1 MPPAVVPA
9 VELRLLAASS
19 PSVCGAG
26 TPMLWPFGASWGEAW
41 RRWPECLRGALATK
55 VGCQLAVSTCK
66 LIPLLPRFCFSFS
79 KRCQSRFARYR
90 PSSCSAQPLL
100 TLITSLRDWLR
111 RQTLWTPALLQRGA
125 TCTLRGRTDAQAP
138 QLRAPPGLQ
147 SSFGGRMGRRRAT
160 AAEQEKPRAIPQE
173 PDPCCSPAAVLLVA
187 RRLCSRSGSLRPSP
201 ECERPRGLQRETAPV
216 RNEGVAPSPPG
227 SSVAAPASGPPP
239 VLGSWPNFPLGTG
252 ALR

>member
-1 MPPAVVPA
+1 MH
-9 VELRLLAASS
+9 
-19 PSVCGAG
+19 
-26 TPMLWPFGASWGEAW
+26 WPFSVSVGEAW

-66 LIPLLPRFCFSFS
+66 LIPLLPRFSFLQEVS
-79 KRCQSRFARYR
+79 SRLARHR

-147 SSFGGRMGRRRAT
+147 SSFGGRMGRWRAT
-160 AAEQEKPRAIPQE
+160 TAEQEKPRANPQE
-173 PDPCCSPAAVLLVA
+173 PDPCCSPAAVFLVA
-187 RRLCSRSGSLRPSP
+187 RRLCSRPGSLRPPP
-201 ECERPRGLQRETAPV
+201 ECERPRGLPGETAPV
-216 RNEGVAPSPPG
+216 RNEGVAPSPLG
-227 SSVAAPASGPPP
+227 SSAAAPASGPPP
-239 VLGSWPNFPLGTG
+239 VLGLSPNFPLGTR
-252 ALR
+252 ALLWCPRHRAWLIHPY